1 MSSESTHELKYRF
14 EFDDGRVKEFIV
26 RLDAETLALQTEP
39 RDEPPAWTRL
49 ENFACANCPLDRSKH
64 THCPVAVNL
73 GDLIEF
79 FSDSISHTPIQLVIS
94 TADRT
99 YSKKTSLQSG
109 VSSLIGIYM
118 PTSGCPILEKLKPMV
133 RFHLPFATLEES
145 KYRVISMFLVAQYL
159 REKAGLPAER
169 GLDGLVG
176 IYEAIRVVNLNFC
189 EKLTALKVKDA
200 TLNAVSILDSFAD
213 FTTFSIDYAM
223 QDELEKVF
231 APYLTGKDASEVN

>member
-1 MSSESTHELKYRF
+1 MSSETTHELKYRF
-14 EFDDGRVKEFIV
+14 EFEDGRVKEFIV
-26 RLDAETLALQTEP
+26 QLDAETLRLQTTP
-39 RDEPPAWTRL
+39 QGEPPAWTRL
-49 ENFACANCPLDRSKH
+49 ATFACSNCPLDRTKH

-73 GDLIEF
+73 GNLIEF
-79 FSDSISHTPIQLVIS
+79 FSDSISHTKVRLVIE

-99 YSKKTSLQSG
+99 YSKDTSLQSG

-145 KYRVISMFLVAQYL
+145 KYRAISMYLVAQYL

-169 GLDGLVG
+169 GLEGLVG

>member
-26 RLDAETLALQTEP
+26 RLDAETLRLQTDA
-39 RDEPPAWTRL
+39 RGEPPAWTRL
-49 ENFACANCPLDRSKH
+49 ETFACANCPLDRSKH

-73 GDLIEF
+73 GNLIEF
-79 FSDSISHTPIQLVIS
+79 FSDSISHTPVRLVIE

-145 KYRVISMFLVAQYL
+145 KYRAISMYLVAQYL

-169 GLDGLVG
+169 GLEGLVG
-176 IYEAIRVVNLNFC
+176 VYEAIRVVNLNFC

>member
-1 MSSESTHELKYRF
+1 MEGEALRLNYRF
-14 EFDDGRVKEFIV
+14 IFDDGKVKEFLV
-26 RLDAETLALQTEP
+26 ELDPDTLALRP
-39 RDEPPAWTRL
+39 PAGGEPPAWTRL
-49 ENFACANCPLDRSKH
+49 ESFACSNCPLDRAKH

-73 GDLIEF
+73 GGLIEF
-79 FSDSISHTPIQLVIS
+79 FHDSISHTPVRLEIE

-99 YSKKTSLQSG
+99 YSKRTTLQSG

-145 KYRVISMFLVAQYL
+145 KYRVISMYLVAQYL

-169 GLDGLVG
+169 GLEGLVG

-189 EKLTALKVKDA
+189 ERLTALKVKDA

-231 APYLTGKDASEVN
+231 APYLTTTPEAAN